1 MKWKMTEFLDLDEEQ
16 AEKFFPKF
24 NSYHKD
30 HKQKDSEIKKIFDEV
45 QLMVKK
51 EEVNQ
56 KKIENC
62 SPPSPPGFKGL
73 YTKLSFVS
81 IDDAF
86 SCLCSSLAFL

>member
-1 MKWKMTEFLDLDEEQ
+1 MKLQSVFILIITFTLLFSQHEHKKGGEKARILMKWKMTEFLDLDEEQ

-30 HKQKDSEIKKIFDEV
+30 HKQKDSEIKNIFDEV

-56 KKIENC
+56 KI
-62 SPPSPPGFKGL
+62 
-73 YTKLSFVS
+73 
-81 IDDAF
+81 
-86 SCLCSSLAFL
+86 